1 MVSDVITG
9 YLCLSAA
16 SIVLWSKLTH
26 RVKVGVLNVANF
38 CGRCGALGCR
48 GRCGTLGCR
57 GFRYIVVARPAHSC
71 MRSLS
76 TDAKT
81 TTAVFD
87 GQPDM
92 RSQECDLNSAHRGQ
106 MPPKRKSRERLQMSL
121 VSPCAAAARTL
132 VALLMMAGWRMS
144 AAQTAA
150 TAPPGNSQYVHDD
163 EEYVS
168 SLQRWRGTF

>member
-48 GRCGTLGCR
+48 GC
-57 GFRYIVVARPAHSC
+57 RYIVVARPAHSC

-87 GQPDM
+87 GQPD
-92 RSQECDLNSAHRGQ
+92 RLSQECDLNSAHRGQ

-121 VSPCAAAARTL
+121 FSPCAAAARTL
-132 VALLMMAGWRMS
+132 VALLMIAGWRMS

-150 TAPPGNSQYVHDD
+150 TAPPGNSQYVHSD